1 VSYDMRESH
10 GFWLKENLLLL
21 INQQAARN
29 L

>member
-1 VSYDMRESH
+1 MRESH